1 MVETQLAQKVPAAA
15 AGRSPP
21 SSKPSVT
28 QAAGK
33 TAGGKGAP
41 VAKAGPASKAG
52 TATAVDVATLL
63 PAGPHKQVG
72 CIKPS
77 SCQPFFEGNIG
88 VPELVRAHGSPMSKS
103 RQVRARAR
111 NSCCQLAFHLRCSWA
126 QYQSHLLVKAV
137 AVCVQVDLQVPDGQY
152 ELDLSCPEQVASACA
167 LVRLWVQQP
176 ACWRGASLQGRPW
189 QPTKR
194 HTSPTELPSTGL
206 LLVSM
211 GCAGCFQSWHSLSRW

>member
-103 RQVRARAR
+103 RQVRARPGIHAASLLFTSDAAGHSTKVISSSR
-111 NSCCQLAFHLRCSWA
+111 PLQCVCRWTFRFLMGSMNWICPVRSRWHLPVRLCGCGCSSRRA
-126 QYQSHLLVKAV
+126 GVVPPCRGAPGSPQSATPPP
-137 AVCVQVDLQVPDGQY
+137 Q
-152 ELDLSCPEQVASACA
+152 SCPAQGC
-167 LVRLWVQQP
+167 
-176 ACWRGASLQGRPW
+176 CW
-189 QPTKR
+189 
-194 HTSPTELPSTGL
+194 
-206 LLVSM
+206 
-211 GCAGCFQSWHSLSRW
+211 